1 MVIVILLK
9 MTVGVVVVRQRVFLQ
24 MVRPGET
31 FPAVVTPV
39 FPLPR
44 VYPEVPVKFIRPGKL
59 PGAAWPGTEVRLITN
74 VPPEVSS

>member
-1 MVIVILLK
+1 M
-9 MTVGVVVVRQRVFLQ
+9 RQGVFLQ

-31 FPAVVTPV
+31 LPAVVTPV
-39 FPLPR
+39 FSLPR
-44 VYPEVPVKFIRPGKL
+44 VDPEVPVKLIRSGKF

>member
-1 MVIVILLK
+1 M
-9 MTVGVVVVRQRVFLQ
+9 RQGVFLQ
-24 MVRPGET
+24 VVRPGET
-31 FPAVVTPV
+31 LPAVVTPV

-44 VYPEVPVKFIRPGKL
+44 VDPEVPVKFIRSGKF